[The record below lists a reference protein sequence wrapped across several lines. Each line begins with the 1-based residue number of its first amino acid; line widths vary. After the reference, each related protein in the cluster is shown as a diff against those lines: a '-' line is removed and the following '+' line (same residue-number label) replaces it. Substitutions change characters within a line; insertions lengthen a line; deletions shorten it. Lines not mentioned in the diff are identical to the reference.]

1 MSHIPG
7 KENVVADYLSRHVIP
22 KAQRILQETPNSTS
36 DFEGVHIA
44 AIDCSFNHFHFMRSS
59 IRPSSTSLR
68 ASTKTMT
75 TSRFGHSAATC
86 TTTPSWFA
94 TTAASCPWPRR
105 PCTPTCSARL
115 TPTCTRATRGRRRA
129 YCVSSTTRGGFLWQ
143 RTWPPLFVTA
153 PVARPYGPPNTPR
166 PPAPC
171 GRPLTHFKRT
181 IYLSCVRMWARTRKK
196 GKSRPTFYYE
206 ASNDVTYRAWT
217 WEKYES
223 ELWGYAS
230 VA

>member
-1 MSHIPG
+1 MWVRTRKRGKSRPPATQTTPPISRRASAPDKHQKRCSTQKAPCRRRMHAALFLYACSSLGEIYRQCPLRLAPIVSFTYTRASPSNILLDDDLAEFDFVVSHIPG

-86 TTTPSWFA
+86 TTTPS
-94 TTAASCPWPRR
+94 
-105 PCTPTCSARL
+105 
-115 TPTCTRATRGRRRA
+115 
-129 YCVSSTTRGGFLWQ
+129 
-143 RTWPPLFVTA
+143 
-153 PVARPYGPPNTPR
+153 
-166 PPAPC
+166 
-171 GRPLTHFKRT
+171 
-181 IYLSCVRMWARTRKK
+181 
-196 GKSRPTFYYE
+196 
-206 ASNDVTYRAWT
+206 
-217 WEKYES
+217 
-223 ELWGYAS
+223 
-230 VA
+230 